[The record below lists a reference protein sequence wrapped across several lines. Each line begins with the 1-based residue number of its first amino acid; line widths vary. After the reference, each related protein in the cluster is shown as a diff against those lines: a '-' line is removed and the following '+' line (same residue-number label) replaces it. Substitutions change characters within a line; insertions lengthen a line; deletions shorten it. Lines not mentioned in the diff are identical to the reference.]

1 MHTSQPVSRKSR
13 QRIRLPAQKR
23 RGNIIVL
30 SAILMIVMMAMC
42 AFALDV
48 GYICIMRA
56 ELQRAV
62 DSAALAGAAEL
73 QYGVAEAQAK
83 AKEYIVR
90 NPVGS
95 ATSVISETWSL
106 EGAMEDFNEHHDEG
120 LTLEAGSWNPI
131 TREFTQTESLPSSLH
146 VAMEYNNL
154 PFFFGKVLGQ
164 DTFAVRGESVAMFL
178 PREMMVVLDYSASM
192 NDDSEYSAIAKLGQA
207 EVEANLTDIY
217 NDLGSPVYGNLPLTP
232 NWATAQGVPHNVATS
247 VPHVTVQYRY
257 NSVYVTSTKTITTVR
272 LEFAGGATQSFA
284 GVGLTG
290 TFQGTSSNASK
301 QITKVWVKS
310 WNNAAVFGTNGEYF
324 DYTSGN
330 MNTIMKSSLGLTSV
344 TFPYPSGSWDTWI
357 DWCESSSNQNKN
369 AGYRYKFGYHN
380 FLVWRLETY
389 PGNNQTPDLWKARAE
404 PMAALKSSV
413 DVFMDFISAVDTQD
427 RVGLAVYNAPNGEG
441 QVEIALTNN
450 YDPIVTSVNTKQAGH
465 YHQYTNIGAGLH
477 EARIHLDN
485 NARPNASKM
494 IVLMTDGVANWK
506 SGQVNESA
514 AKAYV
519 ITEANLCAAESRK
532 YPIMTISLGAGADTS
547 IMQQA
552 ADISGGRHFNV
563 PGGSSQEDYYQQL
576 YDVFEEIAKARPLQ
590 IVK

>member
-1 MHTSQPVSRKSR
+1 MHTSQTASRKSR
-13 QRIRLPAQKR
+13 ERVRQPAQKR

-42 AFALDV
+42 AFAIDV

-73 QYGVAEAQAK
+73 QYGVAEAQDK
-83 AKEYIVR
+83 AREYLVR

-95 ATSVISETWSL
+95 STSVISETWNL
-106 EGAMEDFNEHHDEG
+106 AEAMEDFEENHEEG
-120 LTLEAGSWNPI
+120 LTLEAGSWNPT
-131 TREFTQTESLPSSLH
+131 TRQFTQSESLPSSLR

-164 DTFAVRGESVAMFL
+164 DTFTVRGESVAMFL
-178 PREMMVVLDYSASM
+178 PREMMIVLDYSASM
-192 NDDSEYSAIAKLGQA
+192 NDDSEYSAISKLGQA
-207 EVEANLTDIY
+207 EIEANLTDIY

-232 NWATAQGVPHNVATS
+232 NWATAQGVPENVAAQ
-247 VPHVTVQYRY
+247 VPHVTVEYRY
-257 NSVYVTSTKTITTVR
+257 NSVYVTSTQSITTVR
-272 LEFAGGATQSFA
+272 LEFSGGATQSLA
-284 GVGLTG
+284 GAGTTG
-290 TFQGTSSNASK
+290 TFQGTSSNATK

-310 WNNAAVFGTNGEYF
+310 WNNHVVYPSYGEYF
-324 DYTSGN
+324 NFTSSN
-330 MNTIMKSSLGLTSV
+330 MNAMMKSALGLSSV
-344 TFPYPSGSWDTWI
+344 TFPYPSGSWDSWI

-380 FLVWRLETY
+380 FLVWRLEAY
-389 PGNNQTPDLWKARAE
+389 PGNSQTPDLWKARAE
-404 PMAALKSSV
+404 PISALKSSV

-427 RVGLAVYNAPNGEG
+427 RVGLAVYNAANGEG
-441 QVEIALTNN
+441 QLEIALTEN
-450 YDPIVTSVNTKQAGH
+450 YDPIVQSVNTKQAGH
-465 YHQYTNIGAGLH
+465 YHNYTNIGAGLH
-477 EARIHLDN
+477 EARVHLDN

-506 SGQVNESA
+506 SGQVNASA
-514 AKAYV
+514 AQQYV
-519 ITEANLCAAESRK
+519 RDEAALCAAESRK
-532 YPIMTISLGAGADTS
+532 YPIMSISLGAGADTDL
-547 IMQQA
+547 MQEA
-552 ADISGGRHFNV
+552 ADITGGRHFNV